1 MSLQLGLDRLGRERL
16 LPGSDR
22 VDPTLG
28 LRPLGDVALTWLV
41 LLVLTGLPD
50 VVGVA
55 IGVVI
60 LTGALLA
67 FFLSLRRLHRQMAN
81 VKESELAIA
90 RALYAEAYE
99 PLRKTRTLETLE
111 RQHTLLGAADALE
124 KRTDAIH
131 EWPLSEGTV
140 ARVITITTSV
150 IAVAIARLIL
160 SPLGL

>member
-1 MSLQLGLDRLGRERL
+1 M
-16 LPGSDR
+16 
-22 VDPTLG
+22 
-28 LRPLGDVALTWLV
+28 
-41 LLVLTGLPD
+41 LTGLPD

-60 LTGALLA
+60 LTGAVGG
-67 FFLSLRRLHRQMAN
+67 FFLSLRRLHRQMVM

-90 RALYAEAYE
+90 RGLYAEAYE
-99 PLRKTRTLETLE
+99 PLRKTPTLEILE
-111 RQHTLLGAADALE
+111 RQRTLLGAADALE
-124 KRTDAIH
+124 KWADAIH

-140 ARVITITTSV
+140 ARVVTITTSV